1 MTITQ
6 CGRAS
11 GARSSR
17 GARQAAAAPRALAF
31 FSRPRATPAHET
43 APSDC
48 ACSSCEDKIDKW
60 YTEDFHKDNFD
71 HTTTGSYGPANFQ
84 SETVALVFWCHNKIE
99 QCQIKISS
107 ISIGESANATR
118 PMLVEEKLKQLEA

>member
-1 MTITQ
+1 MRGKPLQ
-6 CGRAS
+6 RHARWPFFRVLAD
-11 GARSSR
+11 ARS
-17 GARQAAAAPRALAF
+17 
-31 FSRPRATPAHET
+31 HET
-43 APSDC
+43 ALSDC
-48 ACSSCEDKIDKW
+48 VCSSCEDKIDKW